1 MDNFNIL
8 FLAGATSVVGLVAA
22 HQLASSLQAQIKK
35 LKINL
40 NSLNV
45 LCKKLSPVNQNIP
58 FPSRSQFL
66 SSDCNVLSVN
76 FRVDSTTLI
85 YLHKSSSKNIP
96 QIECYLN
103 QSIIKLYMTIKPN
116 NCLVAGKIIFNLSCM
131 TYLLA
136 PASTRLEATM
146 TREAPRRNRVR
157 DVCMSLRRL
166 VEQSPVFGGI
176 HIYTHRQTHTL
187 SPFY

>member
-8 FLAGATSVVGLVAA
+8 FLAGATSVVGLVAT

-76 FRVDSTTLI
+76 FRVNSTMLI

-116 NCLVAGKIIFNLSCM
+116 ITIVWFAGKITFNLSCM

-136 PASTRLEATM
+136 PASTRFEATM
-146 TREAPRRNRVR
+146 TREAPRRNR
-157 DVCMSLRRL
+157 DVCMSPWCL
-166 VEQSPVFGGI
+166 VEQLPVLGGI
-176 HIYTHRQTHTL
+176 YIYTHRQTH
-187 SPFY
+187 

>member
-66 SSDCNVLSVN
+66 SSDCNVLSSTSESN
-76 FRVDSTTLI
+76 LQTTTLI

-103 QSIIKLYMTIKPN
+103 
-116 NCLVAGKIIFNLSCM
+116 
-131 TYLLA
+131 
-136 PASTRLEATM
+136 
-146 TREAPRRNRVR
+146 
-157 DVCMSLRRL
+157 
-166 VEQSPVFGGI
+166 
-176 HIYTHRQTHTL
+176 
-187 SPFY
+187 

>member
-1 MDNFNIL
+1 M
-8 FLAGATSVVGLVAA
+8 
-22 HQLASSLQAQIKK
+22 

-45 LCKKLSPVNQNIP
+45 LCNWSPVNQNIP

-66 SSDCNVLSVN
+66 SSDCNVLSSTSESN
-76 FRVDSTTLI
+76 LQTTTLI

-116 NCLVAGKIIFNLSCM
+116 NCCLVAGKIIFNLSCM

-136 PASTRLEATM
+136 PASTRFEATM
-146 TREAPRRNRVR
+146 TKEAPRRNR
-157 DVCMSLRRL
+157 DVCMSLWCWVTSHQCQVGSTFIPTDRHTDL
-166 VEQSPVFGGI
+166 I
-176 HIYTHRQTHTL
+176 TILLIYNQ
-187 SPFY
+187 